1 MYKNQKIYFTKPIIP
16 DDVIVKSNIK
26 IKKPKPKKQPTKPVK
41 KIKTSIKTIKS
52 IKQQNIDKL
61 LKTYGKNNNMISLL
75 IYLLKNKDAGKSTKP
90 YKTKTTFKSGYK
102 RSNSYETKSQITK
115 NRIQDEKIIKQ
126 KNVRDDVIKL
136 NKEANTA
143 KLAGN
148 SSKEEKLLKE
158 ANDLVNQYLTK
169 EDYETYGKFLTPE
182 QKKSKSFLEGMKKN
196 TERKIFEADEIRKKN
211 LKKAQVAGRKKQD
224 DEKELEYNDYL
235 GPILFTEKFKTD
247 DFNKLYDDFVK
258 QSKGRNYSKR
268 AFVIKAKKQY
278 KNEYKDAIKLSVEE
292 KNELKRKTMI
302 EDEILDFWK
311 SQIFEEMPTTKKS
324 IKDIKKDYKFKFG
337 QDLKLTSDEIKAKL
351 TIIPLP
357 PVPPPI
363 PETPVTTPPASP
375 TTTKKG
381 RVTQAEKL
389 DKAVSNLGEDFGS
402 DVAGIKKTI
411 KSLEK
416 MVLTEER
423 TRLKKLQAKD
433 FKTEEEQAEI
443 DSIESNLY
451 EIKEQTD
458 LLREKKDVLVDFI
471 EQGYDLASFPEADDI
486 NQTVDDYEGELFTLI
501 RETDSD
507 SE

>member
-1 MYKNQKIYFTKPIIP
+1 
-16 DDVIVKSNIK
+16 
-26 IKKPKPKKQPTKPVK
+26 
-41 KIKTSIKTIKS
+41 
-52 IKQQNIDKL
+52 
-61 LKTYGKNNNMISLL
+61 
-75 IYLLKNKDAGKSTKP
+75 
-90 YKTKTTFKSGYK
+90 
-102 RSNSYETKSQITK
+102 
-115 NRIQDEKIIKQ
+115 
-126 KNVRDDVIKL
+126 
-136 NKEANTA
+136 
-143 KLAGN
+143 
-148 SSKEEKLLKE
+148 
-158 ANDLVNQYLTK
+158 
-169 EDYETYGKFLTPE
+169 
-182 QKKSKSFLEGMKKN
+182 
-196 TERKIFEADEIRKKN
+196 
-211 LKKAQVAGRKKQD
+211 
-224 DEKELEYNDYL
+224 
-235 GPILFTEKFKTD
+235 
-247 DFNKLYDDFVK
+247 
-258 QSKGRNYSKR
+258 
-268 AFVIKAKKQY
+268 
-278 KNEYKDAIKLSVEE
+278 
-292 KNELKRKTMI
+292 
-302 EDEILDFWK
+302 
-311 SQIFEEMPTTKKS
+311 MPTTKKP

-357 PVPPPI
+357 PVPPPE
-363 PETPVTTPPASP
+363 PR
-375 TTTKKG
+375 KKG